1 MRTLL
6 QMLRDDP
13 AFQLALI
20 VTGMHL
26 MKQYGSTID
35 EIKKDGYHIEA
46 TVDMKLSETT
56 NTGMAKSLGYAL
68 IGITDALTRSKPDL
82 VLLVGDRGEMLA
94 AAIAAAHLNI
104 PIAHISGGDTTTG
117 ATVDELIRHAI
128 TKFADIHFP
137 ANENSA
143 ENIIKLG
150 ENPRY
155 VFPVG
160 NPGIPVKYHVDEKRK
175 QQIIK
180 NFHLDIKKPILL
192 VLQHPVTTQVDQAA
206 SQMRETMEAIKDLGM
221 QTIVLYPN
229 SDAGSKDMI
238 HVIHE
243 YEHIKFIQIYKNIH
257 HDDFQDL
264 MMLCDVIIGNSSC
277 GLLEAPSFNLPAVNI
292 GERQKGRGHTFNIIN
307 SDHNKDMIV
316 KAVQHALTKEIKE
329 KVKTLISPY
338 AKKNAEENIIKIL
351 KEINYHESLK
361 AKFCEKN

>member
-1 MRTLL
+1 
-6 QMLRDDP
+6 
-13 AFQLALI
+13 
-20 VTGMHL
+20 
-26 MKQYGSTID
+26 
-35 EIKKDGYHIEA
+35 
-46 TVDMKLSETT
+46 
-56 NTGMAKSLGYAL
+56 
-68 IGITDALTRSKPDL
+68 
-82 VLLVGDRGEMLA
+82 
-94 AAIAAAHLNI
+94 
-104 PIAHISGGDTTTG
+104 
-117 ATVDELIRHAI
+117 
-128 TKFADIHFP
+128 
-137 ANENSA
+137 
-143 ENIIKLG
+143 
-150 ENPRY
+150 
-155 VFPVG
+155 
-160 NPGIPVKYHVDEKRK
+160 
-175 QQIIK
+175 
-180 NFHLDIKKPILL
+180 
-192 VLQHPVTTQVDQAA
+192 
-206 SQMRETMEAIKDLGM
+206 MEAIKDLGM